1 MPQKRKRTQKT
12 RKRVAREHRQN
23 LRLWAEGPRE
33 DILTPHIAPYADALD
48 RSWRDEREYLQSVCN
63 EFHQRISWR
72 LADHEQPEIPLAA
85 YNPDSDDSEELDDEE
100 MKEKRT
106 RITLLNARIRHWLK
120 YRVHRL
126 CKQLRPK
133 LDGSKD
139 GWAVLLA
146 KLSGTTSL
154 PKARQAYQQ
163 FMRERDGY
171 RERAQEEAKATR
183 AAYNAEFKKPPSRA
197 PEDRQKCIDNVGTFL
212 APILQGIAERTGLH
226 SVVIL
231 GGPVPKY
238 GGDLRTLFVS
248 YGRNRSGSRPGAHFP
263 QWRPDRFNETL
274 TLMKEYLATAFSPQD
289 IAESALPEPLAGAK
303 YTIPESDHE
312 EDEPSEEDDSSDN
325 SNEDSED
332 TDKEAPPKKRTKS
345 SKTGQGSK
353 PATSTSKPKPRPQ
366 PTPLTFEQRRQQNI
380 ARTQALLAPLAAEIR
395 ADLTDI
401 VSKFP
406 KKTKTKNPP
415 PKRKQPAEAE
425 LPAAAPR
432 KSRRLNPG
440 TPLAP
445 TANSTPVPPL
455 TQDPAAATP
464 DPASAT
470 QDPPAKPLLPPPPAS
485 TPVPPSTQDPAAA
498 TPDPASATQDPP
510 ANPLLPPPPAS
521 TPIPPSTQDPAAATP
536 DPASATQDP
545 LANPL
550 PPPPASTPVPSS
562 TQDPPA
568 NPPLPPPPASIPVPP
583 STQGTDTSPQLAP
596 VAVQVAVCVP
606 DDAPKWL
613 HDCVEL
619 LLAQD
624 LGGHFR
630 ALVATLI
637 RLETAFG
644 FNGGRAK
651 TKKIPAIKNIQKYAD
666 EWGKWWGRLQPAW
679 RERDRDGRWRT
690 GGDTLYGPANEWDAL
705 DCPGVNG
712 CLSLVA
718 SLYFWGACTDQLPLI
733 KERWDSAVQ
742 DVTWMLEG
750 LAVSM

>member
-72 LADHEQPEIPLAA
+72 LADHEQPELPLAA

-106 RITLLNARIRHWLK
+106 RITLLNARIRRWLK
-120 YRVHRL
+120 YRVRRL
-126 CKQLRPK
+126 RKQLRPK

-146 KLSGTTSL
+146 KLSGTTSP

-163 FMRERDGY
+163 FMREVYTSDIAPVVAERWAEQQADGTNIQTKSDPNGAFRAAIARELFAALPQSERDGY
-171 RERAQEEAKATR
+171 RE
-183 AAYNAEFKKPPSRA
+183 A

-248 YGRNRSGSRPGAHFP
+248 YGRNRSGSGPGAHFP

-312 EDEPSEEDDSSDN
+312 EDESSEEDDSSDN

-353 PATSTSKPKPRPQ
+353 PAASTSKPKPRPQ

-432 KSRRLNPG
+432 KTRRLRPP
-440 TPLAP
+440 TLPL
-445 TANSTPVPPL
+445 
-455 TQDPAAATP
+455 D
-464 DPASAT
+464 
-470 QDPPAKPLLPPPPAS
+470 
-485 TPVPPSTQDPAAA
+485 
-498 TPDPASATQDPP
+498 PDPASATQDPP
-510 ANPLLPPPPAS
+510 ANPPLPPPLAS

-545 LANPL
+545 PANPL

-596 VAVQVAVCVP
+596 VAVQVAVLVP

-644 FNGGRAK
+644 FDVKNDATLSAEGRPVQVHNWIKGGRAK

-666 EWGKWWGRLQPAW
+666 EWGKWWDRLQPAW

-690 GGDTLYGPANEWDAL
+690 GGDTSYGPANEWDAL

-718 SLYFWGACTDQLPLI
+718 SLYFWGACTDQPPLI